1 MNPLRRRIEVT
12 GKVQGVGFRWFAQ
25 EEARRL
31 GLGGWVANTD
41 RGSVVV
47 EAEGATETLDSF
59 EEILRRGPS
68 AARVA
73 SLTSHEMPPRG
84 ENDFGV
90 SLRW

>member
-1 MNPLRRRIEVT
+1 MRRRIEVT
-12 GKVQGVGFRWFAQ
+12 GKVQGVGYRWFAQ
-25 EEARRL
+25 EEARHL
-31 GLGGWVANTD
+31 GLVGRVANTD

-47 EAEGATETLDSF
+47 EAEGEAETLDRF

-73 SLTSHEMPPRG
+73 TISAHETPCRG
-84 ENDFGV
+84 EDDFGI